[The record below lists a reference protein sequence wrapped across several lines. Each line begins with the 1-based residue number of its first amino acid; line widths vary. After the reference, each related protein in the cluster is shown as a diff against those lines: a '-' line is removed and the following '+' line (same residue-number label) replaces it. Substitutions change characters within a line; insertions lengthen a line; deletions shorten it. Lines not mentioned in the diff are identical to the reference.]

1 MARIVISE
9 NVSVDGV
16 VEVGDGFDRG
26 DWYAR
31 IGAAD
36 REAWAKLEYDEAL
49 GAAALLLGRRT
60 YEWFVAQGWPS
71 RSGGWAD
78 RLRELP
84 KHVVAGGTD
93 PDRWANTTVLT
104 GPVTD
109 AVAALKQDIAGEIVL
124 YGSGRLARALLA
136 ADLVDELRLVTYPF
150 VVGAGERLF
159 GGTDAVR
166 PLCLA
171 ESRTVGESL
180 VLLTYRPA

>member
-26 DWYAR
+26 DWYGR
-31 IGAAD
+31 IGATD

-49 GAAALLLGRRT
+49 GADALLLGRRT
-60 YEWFVAQGWPS
+60 YEWFGARGWPS
-71 RSGGWAD
+71 RSGAWAD

-84 KHVVAGGTD
+84 KYVVAGETD
-93 PDRWANTTVLT
+93 LGRWANSTVLT
-104 GPVTD
+104 GPVTE
-109 AVAALKQDIAGEIVL
+109 AVTALKREVRGEIVV

-136 ADLVDELRLVTYPF
+136 AELVDELRLVTYPF

-159 GGTDAVR
+159 GATDAVR
-166 PLCLA
+166 SLGLA
-171 ESRTVGESL
+171 DTRTVGENL
-180 VLLTYRPA
+180 ALLTYRPA

>member
-16 VEVGDGFDRG
+16 VEIGDGFDRG
-26 DWYAR
+26 DWYGR

-49 GAAALLLGRRT
+49 GADALLLGRRT

-71 RSGGWAD
+71 RTGAWAD

-84 KHVVAGGTD
+84 KYVVASDAGPEG
-93 PDRWANTTVLT
+93 WVNTAVLT
-104 GPVTD
+104 APVTE
-109 AVAALKQDIAGEIVL
+109 AVVELKRECSGEIVL
-124 YGSGRLARALLA
+124 YGSGRLARAQLA
-136 ADLVDELRLVTYPF
+136 AELVDELRLVTYPF

-159 GGTDAVR
+159 GATDAVW
-166 PLCLA
+166 PLRLA
-171 ESRTVGESL
+171 ESRTVGENL
-180 VLLTYRPA
+180 IRLTYRPA